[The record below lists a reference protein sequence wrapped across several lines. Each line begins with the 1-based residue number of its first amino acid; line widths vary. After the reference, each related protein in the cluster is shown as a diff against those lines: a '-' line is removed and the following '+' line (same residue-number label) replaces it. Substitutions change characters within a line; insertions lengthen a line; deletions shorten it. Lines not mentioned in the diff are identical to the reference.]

1 MTTNPEKRTVRIPL
15 GDKIGPDRQPI
26 YGWQDV
32 TAYCINGLCVHRST
46 PGYRHKWTVTH
57 EASGLTLERIGAR
70 TKARAME
77 NMRAAVALDFDWT
90 LPERETQNA
99 LRESRNVMDEINR
112 IAETTE

>member
-1 MTTNPEKRTVRIPL
+1 MTTKIEKRTIRIPL

-32 TAYCINGLCVHRST
+32 TAYCLNGLCVHKAT
-46 PGYRHKWTVTH
+46 TGYGHKWMVTH
-57 EASGLTLERIGAR
+57 EESGLALDRIGAR

-77 NMRAAVALDFDWT
+77 NMRAALALDFDWT
-90 LPERETQNA
+90 LPEDETKNA

-112 IAETTE
+112 IAENTE